1 MDPGETQNEVGRLA
15 VRLTELEEL
24 FTHQQRTIQD
34 LDDVAVQQ
42 NKRLTG
48 LETRLEQAAR
58 QVASLVDSI
67 AEEDTAEEEPPP
79 HY

>member
-1 MDPGETQNEVGRLA
+1 MDPSEMRNEVGRLA
-15 VRLTELEEL
+15 ARLTELEEL
-24 FTHQQRTIQD
+24 LTHQQRTIQD
-34 LDDVAVQQ
+34 LNDVAVQQ

-48 LETRLEQAAR
+48 LETRLEQMAR

-67 AEEDTAEEEPPP
+67 TDEDTPEEEPPP